1 MFSFVDQ
8 ITEIGEGSV
17 RGRFAVP
24 EQFNGAPDWLMFE
37 AIGQLAAWVAI
48 SGSDFSK
55 RPVGAT
61 VGAIDFVGSRRPRGV
76 LDLSATVERTDGRA
90 VLYRGTVVSE
100 GVEVAAMR
108 RCIGPLLPMDSF
120 DDPENVRAR
129 FVALTGPV
137 PIELWSA
144 AHRVPEARVS
154 DLEAG
159 PEGSGVA
166 HFRVEEAA
174 TFFEDHF
181 PRLAVVPAT
190 ILIGAMC
197 GVGAA
202 TVDREMNRPPVSFNC
217 VKQVKVRK
225 FTEPGKTLRIE
236 ARVANLESSAPEA
249 RVVAT
254 SDGESIASVR
264 VVCASG

>member
-24 EQFNGAPDWLMFE
+24 GQFNGAPDWLMFE

-76 LDLSATVERTDGRA
+76 LDLSATIERTDGRA
-90 VLYRGTVVSE
+90 VLYRGAVASE
-100 GVEVAAMR
+100 GVQVAAMR

-120 DDPENVRAR
+120 DDPENARAR
-129 FVALTGPV
+129 FAALTGPV
-137 PIELWSA
+137 PIDLWSEDA
-144 AHRVPEARVS
+144 SVPEARVS
-154 DLEAG
+154 DLEMA
-159 PEGSGVA
+159 PDGSGAA
-166 HFRVEEAA
+166 HFRVDEGAP
-174 TFFEDHF
+174 FFEDHF

-197 GVGAA
+197 SVGAA
-202 TVDREMNRPPVSFNC
+202 TVDRRLNRSPVSFHC
-217 VKQVKVRK
+217 VRQVKVRK
-225 FTEPGKTLRIE
+225 FTEPGKTLRLE
-236 ARVANLESSAPEA
+236 ALVENLESPEPEA

-264 VVCASG
+264 VICAAC